1 MCFLFFPFFNFYV
14 EPFIG
19 TAFGRN
25 WICNCS
31 LESFF
36 LFFFFI
42 PMTFHEVHNH
52 CSIFNQIST
61 NRRAYIQIMSI
72 INSKKNYGSYLPYV
86 QNIRATMI
94 AIEKTGVCV
103 NEWFFFLKTQIL
115 SVRILNGNKRSKRRR
130 KKRYL

>member
-1 MCFLFFPFFNFYV
+1 
-14 EPFIG
+14 
-19 TAFGRN
+19 
-25 WICNCS
+25 
-31 LESFF
+31 
-36 LFFFFI
+36 
-42 PMTFHEVHNH
+42 MTFHEVHNH

-103 NEWFFFLKTQIL
+103 NEWFFLKDTNFISSYIERQQE
-115 SVRILNGNKRSKRRR
+115 KQ
-130 KKRYL
+130 KKKKKTIFIDELT